1 MKVYSLM
8 LGSYQTNCYLA
19 ADDDGVCAVIDPGY
33 TPERVLEAAQRYGLT
48 IRAVLL
54 THGHFDH
61 VGGVRGVAE
70 AARCPVWLCEAD
82 TVLPERLTAG
92 PLYYTDTYAD
102 GDTVEVGSLRFTV
115 LETPGHTPGSVCLLC
130 ENVLF
135 SGDTLFA
142 GSCGRVD
149 LAGGVPAQMGASLK
163 RLAELP
169 GNYAARPRPGHDTG
183 CRARGQSLSAGGDG
197 MKLLLR
203 GHDDRYAVEQ
213 LQLALFPEEPMEPVT
228 EPFSGDGAVSSL
240 HTGAVWLTATAEI
253 TLHGKT
259 GRACRRLRTAEA
271 DVPARRR
278 LLQNTYYE
286 AAMCLREPPAWGSLS
301 GVRPT
306 KLTTRALLEGR
317 TPTEAEKLLRT
328 RYHVSPERSRLC
340 VEASEATVQAAQLL
354 RPQDVSVYVGI
365 PFCPTRCAYCS
376 FVSSSIERFSGLLEP
391 YLDALVRE
399 IAHTGD
405 LLRASGR
412 TVRTLYIGGGTP
424 TTLSAAQLRRLMEAL
439 RTHIDL
445 TELVEYTV
453 EGGRPDTLDA
463 EKLETIASM
472 GCGRM
477 SINPQTMNDA
487 VLARVGR
494 RHTATQTAAAY
505 EAARAAGYDAVNMD
519 LIAGLPGDDPASF
532 ADSLR
537 QVLALAPENVT
548 VHTLALKK
556 GADLYA
562 GRMEL
567 PSADD
572 VAQMLAGAEASLRAA
587 GYTPYYLY
595 RQKYMSGSFE
605 NIGWCRPGTAGLY
618 NIYMMEEMH
627 SIVSL
632 GGGAMTKINLPDGRL
647 ERFHNPKFPQQY
659 LERIDDVL
667 AQKDAAF
674 RLL

>member
-1 MKVYSLM
+1 
-8 LGSYQTNCYLA
+8 
-19 ADDDGVCAVIDPGY
+19 
-33 TPERVLEAAQRYGLT
+33 
-48 IRAVLL
+48 
-54 THGHFDH
+54 
-61 VGGVRGVAE
+61 
-70 AARCPVWLCEAD
+70 
-82 TVLPERLTAG
+82 
-92 PLYYTDTYAD
+92 
-102 GDTVEVGSLRFTV
+102 
-115 LETPGHTPGSVCLLC
+115 
-130 ENVLF
+130 
-135 SGDTLFA
+135 
-142 GSCGRVD
+142 
-149 LAGGVPAQMGASLK
+149 
-163 RLAELP
+163 
-169 GNYAARPRPGHDTG
+169 
-183 CRARGQSLSAGGDG
+183 

-213 LQLALFPEEPMEPVT
+213 LQLALFPEEPMEPVA

-259 GRACRRLRTAEA
+259 GRACRRLRAAEA

-306 KLTTRALLEGR
+306 KLTTRALLEGK
-317 TPTEAEKLLRT
+317 TPAEAEKLLRT

-340 VEASEATVQAAQLL
+340 VEASEATVRAAQLL

-391 YLDALVRE
+391 YLDALIRE

-494 RHTATQTAAAY
+494 RHTAAQTVAAY

-519 LIAGLPGDDPASF
+519 LIAGLPGDDPKSF

-562 GRMEL
+562 ERMEL